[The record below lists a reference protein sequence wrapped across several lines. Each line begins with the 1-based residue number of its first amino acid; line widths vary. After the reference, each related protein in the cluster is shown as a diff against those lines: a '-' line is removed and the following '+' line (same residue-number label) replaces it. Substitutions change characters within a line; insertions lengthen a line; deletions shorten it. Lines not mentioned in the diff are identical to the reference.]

1 MAVTITMLM
10 RSILNLGLSSYLL
23 RNEGADS
30 RHQINIGEDALT
42 SESCDRCTPCLPHS
56 QVWSGRRVYST
67 EGLRR
72 SESFL
77 RLPLSSLRVL
87 LPLSVICQGEAERT
101 KVADPHMSLART
113 WSHSCIRVRGGGA
126 MCCSVL
132 RRKEQW
138 HLADN
143 WGAFANPQM
152 PVGLVCVC
160 VTYNS

>member
-1 MAVTITMLM
+1 M
-10 RSILNLGLSSYLL
+10 NLVLSSYLL
-23 RNEGADS
+23 RNEGAVS
-30 RHQINIGEDALT
+30 RHQINIDEDALI

-56 QVWSGRRVYST
+56 QVWSGRCVYST

-72 SESFL
+72 SESL
-77 RLPLSSLRVL
+77 PWLPLPSLRVL
-87 LPLSVICQGEAERT
+87 PSSGICQGEAERT
-101 KVADPHMSLART
+101 KVADPYMSLART
-113 WSHSCIRVRGGGA
+113 RSHSCIRVQGGRA

-160 VTYNS
+160 YLQ